1 MHSNPSKAKIAFGC
15 PVLLYKSLTEINP
28 LKPQR
33 DGKAPR
39 VFVQEKKKSRSSSES
54 IIPQWFMS
62 TLKGYFKT
70 EIRKSSALRWI

>member
-39 VFVQEKKKSRSSSES
+39 VFVQEKKIK
-54 IIPQWFMS
+54 II
-62 TLKGYFKT
+62 K
-70 EIRKSSALRWI
+70 

>member
-1 MHSNPSKAKIAFGC
+1 MHLNPSKAKIAFGC

-39 VFVQEKKKSRSSSES
+39 VFVQAKKNQDHQVKASFLNGLCQ
-54 IIPQWFMS
+54 P
-62 TLKGYFKT
+62 
-70 EIRKSSALRWI
+70 

>member
-1 MHSNPSKAKIAFGC
+1 MHLNPSKAKIAFGC

-39 VFVQEKKKSRSSSES
+39 VFVQEKKNQDHQVKASFLNGLCQ
-54 IIPQWFMS
+54 P
-62 TLKGYFKT
+62 
-70 EIRKSSALRWI
+70 